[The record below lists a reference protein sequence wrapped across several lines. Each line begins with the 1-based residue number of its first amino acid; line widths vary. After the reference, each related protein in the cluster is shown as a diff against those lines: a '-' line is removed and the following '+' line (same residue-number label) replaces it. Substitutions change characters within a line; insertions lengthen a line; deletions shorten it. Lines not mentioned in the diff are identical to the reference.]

1 MGKKGVSFLSLSAP
15 FLSGGLP
22 NSLHPVQVSSAA
34 SRGPHIVFPI
44 TRASAHQ
51 ATYVFTHAHTR
62 THTHTIHKGI
72 YRQRDRE
79 CREEPTRAAVDF
91 SDPVSRPLR
100 G

>member
-1 MGKKGVSFLSLSAP
+1 MIQIPDLLSCSLAH
-15 FLSGGLP
+15 GR
-22 NSLHPVQVSSAA
+22 NSLFRCFSDQKIEHK
-34 SRGPHIVFPI
+34 H
-44 TRASAHQ
+44 
-51 ATYVFTHAHTR
+51 THARTHTH

>member
-62 THTHTIHKGI
+62 THTHTHI
-72 YRQRDRE
+72 
-79 CREEPTRAAVDF
+79 CTRTLA
-91 SDPVSRPLR
+91 L
-100 G
+100 